1 MKNRTMHRGR
11 WSNVTFQTRKDT
23 VILDNHKKIDITEF
37 NKYLGFHMA
46 RLSTVLVIIKI
57 KLFS

>member
-23 VILDNHKKIDITEF
+23 VILDNHK
-37 NKYLGFHMA
+37 NRHN
-46 RLSTVLVIIKI
+46 RV
-57 KLFS
+57 